1 MANEELASKMLQ
13 CYKIG
18 VFSTFVENNLALQEP
33 LYQLRAE
40 TKDAYDEARALEAR
54 WRELEKEQREVY
66 QVPFILHA
74 SASLNR
80 H

>member
-1 MANEELASKMLQ
+1 M
-13 CYKIG
+13 G

-74 SASLNR
+74 SAPLNR
-80 H
+80 Y

>member
-1 MANEELASKMLQ
+1 MLQ
-13 CYKIG
+13 NGRIL
-18 VFSTFVENNLALQEP
+18 TFVENNLALQEP

-66 QVPFILHA
+66 QVPFTPHA
-74 SASLNR
+74 SAPLNR
-80 H
+80 Y